1 MICDWLADC
10 GRDEGIHAVAA
21 AKSVYLELSMT
32 NWHRQKPKQTTITS
46 LDWTGTGCNVTNS
59 GKDAKGNG
67 KTDQLSLFG
76 LLLMQTQTGYA
87 VTTCGKIVCLF
98 VSIVQ
103 LVLAA

>member
-46 LDWTGTGCNVTNS
+46 LD
-59 GKDAKGNG
+59 
-67 KTDQLSLFG
+67 
-76 LLLMQTQTGYA
+76 
-87 VTTCGKIVCLF
+87 
-98 VSIVQ
+98 
-103 LVLAA
+103 